1 MIKGVMIKGVMI
13 NGVADAADVANAT
26 ATIVPVSPNP
36 ATNRCQT
43 PGAPAYDGTIV
54 GDARYRGARNR
65 GRCQCERGP
74 TLEDKGEG
82 SATE

>member
-1 MIKGVMIKGVMI
+1 MIKGVMI
-13 NGVADAADVANAT
+13 NGVVDAADAANAT

-43 PGAPAYDGTIV
+43 PAAPAYDGTTV
-54 GDARYRGARNR
+54 GDERYRGARNR

-74 TLEDKGEG
+74 TLEDTGEAR
-82 SATE
+82 ATE